1 MTLHRFSLVLD
12 YVLLQQQCQSPDLV
26 PALDMQPAEG
36 LGCLGAA
43 VYEVGL
49 WLPQAVGLYTCAGQ
63 DVAR

>member
-1 MTLHRFSLVLD
+1 MV
-12 YVLLQQQCQSPDLV
+12 LQQQCQSPDLV

-49 WLPQAVGLYTCAGQ
+49 CRAQEINHL
-63 DVAR
+63 R